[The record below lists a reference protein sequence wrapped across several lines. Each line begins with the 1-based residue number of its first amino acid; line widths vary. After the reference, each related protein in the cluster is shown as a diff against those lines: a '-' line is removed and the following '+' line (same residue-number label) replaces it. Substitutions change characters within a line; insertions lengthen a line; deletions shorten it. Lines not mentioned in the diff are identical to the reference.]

1 MTIHIVESKFLI
13 TSQNH
18 KHPQYQPNPVQ
29 SQNINAN
36 LNLGNQ
42 KYKEKGKK
50 LGLPFEEPKFKLS
63 SNHSQEKG
71 VYFSH
76 S

>member
-18 KHPQYQPNPVQ
+18 KYPQYQPNPVQ

-42 KYKEKGKK
+42 KYKEKGKE
-50 LGLPFEEPKFKLS
+50 LGLPFEEP
-63 SNHSQEKG
+63 
-71 VYFSH
+71 
-76 S
+76 